1 MPARWKKLI
10 PEQQAAYRW
19 GLIVA
24 AIGAGLLVLPGR
36 ESWHAAGPPNVGHTK
51 LECGECH
58 TPAPGNFVGQAFQ
71 NMMHAVGLSDS
82 ATYFVYE
89 PAGNEQCLECHD
101 NPDNVHPA
109 DEYLEPEEF
118 AEARQAIGVQHCG
131 SCHQEHLGVRVSV
144 AQDFCRHCHQEDIDL
159 SDDPLDVPH
168 TTLISD
174 ERWGTCLGCHD
185 HHGNH
190 EREVP
195 TMMSQVLTEEQI
207 QQYFDG
213 GESPYGH
220 RRLTVIQTMRRSS
233 RSREK
238 SVAAPP

>member
-71 NMMHAVGLSDS
+71 NMIHAVGLSDS

-109 DEYLEPEEF
+109 DEYLEPAEF